1 MQEKNNFFSKIEQFC
16 SKIDKYILYL
26 ATYSYP

>member
-1 MQEKNNFFSKIEQFC
+1 MQEKKQLFSKIEQFC